1 MASLR
6 SCRCGK
12 TPFVS
17 FCVLNLFLFS
27 WFLIA
32 TNVQIMQENSLHSKV
47 ISQGISHADFGAQEF
62 ASCGLEW
69 LVCSGRVLPLTGH
82 IEFYPTWSWKTL
94 HLPQKTHKR
103 FKATVATF
111 VFVGNFDVLQVHH
124 MTFQDKY
131 VFTFR
136 KGACQLFFQRFGE
149 WEIRYDDDSSKKAKG
164 RHLKL
169 RKPEARIAWVL
180 RVSIHCV

>member
-1 MASLR
+1 MFFDNDKCSNYLR
-6 SCRCGK
+6 K
-12 TPFVS
+12 FT
-17 FCVLNLFLFS
+17 
-27 WFLIA
+27 
-32 TNVQIMQENSLHSKV
+32 SKV

-69 LVCSGRVLPLTGH
+69 LVCSGRGEKPLTGH

-94 HLPQKTHKR
+94 HLPKKTHKR
-103 FKATVATF
+103 FKATVATVF
-111 VFVGNFDVLQVHH
+111 VVGNFDVLQVHH
-124 MTFQDKY
+124 ITFHHKY
-131 VFTFR
+131 VTFR

-149 WEIRYDDDSSKKAKG
+149 WEIRYDSESSKRPIKG

>member
-1 MASLR
+1 MVFDNDKCSNYLR
-6 SCRCGK
+6 KFTSFKGDFSRHFPCRLWSSGICIMW
-12 TPFVS
+12 TWVA
-17 FCVLNLFLFS
+17 CLFGPRVTTHRSHWILS
-27 WFLIA
+27 Y
-32 TNVQIMQENSLHSKV
+32 V
-47 ISQGISHADFGAQEF
+47 I
-62 ASCGLEW
+62 LEDP
-69 LVCSGRVLPLTGH
+69 SPS
-82 IEFYPTWSWKTL
+82 PK
-94 HLPQKTHKR
+94 KTHKR

-131 VFTFR
+131 VFTFS

-149 WEIRYDDDSSKKAKG
+149 WEIRYDDSSKKAKG